1 MSKTIES
8 LVQELYAFAD
18 RPDALILREFIA
30 QHRLTEM
37 GFAQLAEKNPELEE
51 AYHYARLK
59 VGINREI
66 KALEGEINTSIYRD
80 TQPLYD
86 DQLKAWEIEK
96 KKGIMTFDEGLKKL
110 DIIYAKA
117 SKATSALEKTP
128 EE

>member
-8 LVQELYAFAD
+8 LVQDLYTFAD
-18 RPDALILREFIA
+18 KPDALILREFIA
-30 QHRLTEM
+30 EQRMTEL
-37 GFAQLAEKNPELEE
+37 GFAKLAEKNPELEE

-117 SKATSALEKTP
+117 AKATASLDNEN
-128 EE
+128 

>member
-1 MSKTIES
+1 MSKTIEL

-30 QHRLTEM
+30 QQRLTEM

-66 KALEGEINTSIYRD
+66 KALEGEINTSVYRD

-117 SKATSALEKTP
+117 SKATAALEKTP

>member
-8 LVQELYAFAD
+8 LVQDLYTFAD
-18 RPDALILREFIA
+18 KPDALILREFIA
-30 QHRLTEM
+30 QQRMTEL
-37 GFAQLAEKNPELEE
+37 GFAKLAEKNPELEE

-66 KALEGEINTSIYRD
+66 RALEGEINTSIYRD

-117 SKATSALEKTP
+117 SKATASLDNIN
-128 EE
+128 

>member
-8 LVQELYAFAD
+8 LVQDLYTFAD
-18 RPDALILREFIA
+18 KPDALILREFIA
-30 QHRLTEM
+30 QQRMTEL
-37 GFAQLAEKNPELEE
+37 GFAKLAEKNPELEE

-117 SKATSALEKTP
+117 AKATASLDNEN
-128 EE
+128 

>member
-8 LVQELYAFAD
+8 LVQDLYTFAD
-18 RPDALILREFIA
+18 KPDALILREFIA
-30 QHRLTEM
+30 QQRMTEL
-37 GFAQLAEKNPELEE
+37 GFAKLAEKNPELEE

-66 KALEGEINTSIYRD
+66 KALEGEINTAIYRD
-80 TQPLYD
+80 SQPLYD

-117 SKATSALEKTP
+117 SKAAASLDNVD
-128 EE
+128 

>member
-8 LVQELYAFAD
+8 LVQDLYTFAD
-18 RPDALILREFIA
+18 KPDALILREFIA
-30 QHRLTEM
+30 EQRMTEL
-37 GFAQLAEKNPELEE
+37 GFAKLAEKNPELEE

-66 KALEGEINTSIYRD
+66 KALEGEINTAIYRD

-117 SKATSALEKTP
+117 AKATASLDNKD
-128 EE
+128 